1 METSLSS
8 SENISCCGRQE
19 PQGEENSS
27 LLQSFGD
34 GNPPPGG
41 GDIWQ
46 SNVDLSDIKISSDSP
61 EMHEFDASTSCLID
75 SVANSYAESKAIS
88 QDSLVLPAPNS
99 IVITGSPLS
108 TSNSL
113 ISQLLQSSVEHA
125 HLRSLLQNRMVRSCA
140 TEPPSETRTQ
150 PKHNGHE
157 ELTGSRRS
165 PVAPTSEAERVTQE
179 QIIQT
184 VSNSCETSSASYGD
198 SGRVTG
204 SPKSRNGHPPKT
216 ASPKSN
222 AGDNGKIGHSVV
234 SGSAGALSRCAAP
247 ARDLQRPSTAPSIHQ
262 IGPNLEVRLTS
273 NSVLDSSKP
282 AVAKYTPCIGSQPD
296 LTCLVEVTMSNGT
309 VQHVPAKV
317 VTSVRGR
324 ELMRLSSYS
333 TIQQPSQYLLPTPKQ
348 VQMLPSTVAERQQ
361 TKSQNQ
367 NSQKKHLPEL
377 DHAAIATRATQ
388 MVERLSEENQAL
400 RQELKSYYKKV
411 STLEKVERDI
421 QKVSDA
427 YETLVLHSQKR
438 ENLEKLMRFKL
449 EAEIRNLNEINKE
462 LKEQLERNLYQLQR
476 KQGYSTPD
484 SELKREMQRKDALI
498 SKLIVQNRELMN
510 AKERLEMDTSA
521 QRSTMENQLQRI
533 GMLENAL
540 TNTQVNANRCDEEIQ
555 MERHRTDDQGS
566 SDLQMAL
573 SQLQLIA
580 EKQHDSGDQRLG
592 TKIDDDFHLLRNQQC
607 DTDDGISSDS
617 ESPTSIHSLIRQMQE
632 KERRILQL
640 EAEVAKWEQKFLDE
654 TLFRQLAVDAVSVPK
669 DGRMPGLEPNSL
681 EDGRYWTRTY
691 SDRVMQLRELYE
703 ANLRCADSEARLARA
718 IALIR
723 TLHAELAEKEML
735 IKILQHHASLSRS
748 SSISSLLLP
757 SSSSPLHSPHHRSP
771 TNAAYMMS
779 MSVPASGATS
789 RQSSQVDDDQMYS
802 CTNREQDQRPVHV
815 KSSSANNALGNS
827 YDGSPMLSMELP
839 TQYQASA
846 QALSYGSSQSL
857 QSGSDQL
864 KHCFWQV

>member
-8 SENISCCGRQE
+8 LENLSARQD
-19 PQGEENSS
+19 PQGEETSS

-41 GDIWQ
+41 GDAWQ
-46 SNVDLSDIKISSDSP
+46 SNLDLSDIKISSDSP
-61 EMHEFDASTSCLID
+61 EMREFDASASCMVE

-88 QDSLVLPAPNS
+88 QDSLVPSPNS
-99 IVITGSPLS
+99 IVTGSPLS

-113 ISQLLQSSVEHA
+113 LSQLLQSSSEHS
-125 HLRSLLQNRMVRSCA
+125 HLRSLLQNRVVRSCV
-140 TEPPSETRTQ
+140 TEPPSETRTH
-150 PKHNGHE
+150 PRHSGLE
-157 ELTGSRRS
+157 ELTSSRRS
-165 PVAPTSEAERVTQE
+165 PVAPTSEAERTTQE
-179 QIIQT
+179 QIVQT
-184 VSNSCETSSASYGD
+184 VSNSSETYGE
-198 SGRVTG
+198 SGKVTG
-204 SPKSRNGHPPKT
+204 SPKSRHSHPPKT
-216 ASPKSN
+216 ASGSAKSS
-222 AGDNGKIGHSVV
+222 AGDNGKIGHCVV
-234 SGSAGALSRCAAP
+234 SGSAVALSRCTAP
-247 ARDLQRPSTAPSIHQ
+247 GRDLQRPSTAPSIHQ
-262 IGPNLEVRLTS
+262 IGPNLEVWLTS
-273 NSVLDSSKP
+273 NSVLDTSTKP
-282 AVAKYTPCIGSQPD
+282 MVAKSAPCIGSQPD

-309 VQHVPAKV
+309 VQQVPAKV
-317 VTSVRGR
+317 VTSVKGR

-333 TIQQPSQYLLPTPKQ
+333 TIQQPPQYHLPTVKQ
-348 VQMLPSTVAERQQ
+348 VQMLPSTSAERQQ

-400 RQELKSYYKKV
+400 RHELKSYYKKV

-484 SELKREMQRKDALI
+484 TELKREMQRKDALI
-498 SKLIVQNRELMN
+498 AKLIMQNRELMN
-510 AKERLEMDTSA
+510 AKARLEMDASA
-521 QRSTMENQLQRI
+521 QRSTMENQLQQI

-555 MERHRTDDQGS
+555 LERHRSDDQSS

-580 EKQHDSGDQRLG
+580 EKQHDSGGGGDQRLG

-654 TLFRQLAVDAVSVPK
+654 TLFRQLSVEAVSIPK

-691 SDRVMQLRELYE
+691 SDRVLQLRELYE

-718 IALIR
+718 IAL
-723 TLHAELAEKEML
+723 
-735 IKILQHHASLSRS
+735 
-748 SSISSLLLP
+748 
-757 SSSSPLHSPHHRSP
+757 
-771 TNAAYMMS
+771 
-779 MSVPASGATS
+779 
-789 RQSSQVDDDQMYS
+789 
-802 CTNREQDQRPVHV
+802 
-815 KSSSANNALGNS
+815 
-827 YDGSPMLSMELP
+827 
-839 TQYQASA
+839 
-846 QALSYGSSQSL
+846 
-857 QSGSDQL
+857 
-864 KHCFWQV
+864 